1 MMSFRLPSVL
11 ARTSLICSIPETKLH
26 VLVDHSSDPFPQTS
40 PCLPP
45 PLDSCD
51 QSSLYPATVIALARV
66 TFAIET
72 ICSKS
77 YPSLPLRSPLL

>member
-1 MMSFRLPSVL
+1 MY
-11 ARTSLICSIPETKLH
+11 SLIMLRIHFHKL
-26 VLVDHSSDPFPQTS
+26 V
-40 PCLPP
+40 PCLLR

-72 ICSKS
+72 TCSKS